1 MEGGGGGGE
10 GWLDHRIMSRGREE
24 CGDEHGLQGICRPTL
39 LTGPKY
45 GCSSMDPPAEAA
57 TRQAGRLGQAH
68 GQAWEAG
75 VAEHWAEPASHWRP
89 AVPTPQR
96 NHPLARFLDEMTLLL
111 TPQIHPS
118 PTLEI
123 SSTRSTVFTLFENS
137 PGFWG
142 ATRATSYELALR
154 RTNIG
159 GIETGT
165 PGPIPGPCG
174 YQSTSKT
181 LNRGLLLLLCFCCCR
196 ADLLERTSRPPGRG
210 IASAGKEI

>member
-1 MEGGGGGGE
+1 MEGGDEGGGG
-10 GWLDHRIMSRGREE
+10 WLVHPIMSRGREE

-89 AVPTPQR
+89 AAPTPRR
-96 NHPLARFLDEMTLLL
+96 NHPLSRIRDAMILL

-118 PTLEI
+118 PTHLKLRA
-123 SSTRSTVFTLFENS
+123 SSTRSTVFTLFEIS
-137 PGFWG
+137 RGFWG
-142 ATRATSYELALR
+142 GLHGQHHMSWLCAEH
-154 RTNIG
+154 
-159 GIETGT
+159 
-165 PGPIPGPCG
+165 
-174 YQSTSKT
+174 T
-181 LNRGLLLLLCFCCCR
+181 LEG
-196 ADLLERTSRPPGRG
+196 
-210 IASAGKEI
+210 